1 MKAPGAMEEK
11 RAQRKKTERATAR
24 LRAPISWGELIDKI
38 TILEIKAV
46 EIASEAALANVRKE
60 LDLLNRLAGRELA
73 RDDILQL
80 KGDLRDVNAA
90 LWKIEDA
97 IREKER
103 LKTFDAEFIA
113 LARSVYQRNDER
125 ALIKRQINT
134 LMASEIVEEK
144 SYQSY

>member
-1 MKAPGAMEEK
+1 MEEK
-11 RAQRKKTERATAR
+11 RAPRKKTDRANAA

-46 EIASEAALANVRKE
+46 EIASETALANVKKE
-60 LDLLNRLAGRELA
+60 LALLNRLAGRELA
-73 RDDILQL
+73 RDDILKL
-80 KGDLRDVNAA
+80 KGDLKDVNAA

-103 LKTFDAEFIA
+103 LKTFDAEFIE

-125 ALIKRQINT
+125 SLIKRRINT
-134 LMASEIVEEK
+134 LMASDIVEEK
-144 SYQSY
+144 SYRSY

>member
-1 MKAPGAMEEK
+1 MEER
-11 RAQRKKTERATAR
+11 RAQRKKTDRATAT

-46 EIASEAALANVRKE
+46 EIASETALANVKKE
-60 LDLLNRLAGRELA
+60 LALLNRLAGHELA
-73 RDDILQL
+73 RDDILKL
-80 KGDLRDVNAA
+80 KGDLKDVNAA

-103 LKTFDAEFIA
+103 LKTFDAEFIE
-113 LARSVYQRNDER
+113 LARSVYRRNDER
-125 ALIKRQINT
+125 SLIKRRINT
-134 LMASEIVEEK
+134 LMASDIVEEK

>member
-1 MKAPGAMEEK
+1 MEEK
-11 RAQRKKTERATAR
+11 RAQRKKTERATAT

-60 LDLLNRLAGRELA
+60 LALLNRLAGRELA
-73 RDDILQL
+73 REDILKL
-80 KGDLRDVNAA
+80 KGDLGDVNAA

-125 ALIKRQINT
+125 ALIKRRINT
-134 LMASEIVEEK
+134 LMASDIVEEK

>member
-1 MKAPGAMEEK
+1 MDEK
-11 RAQRKKTERATAR
+11 RAQRKKTDRAHAT

-60 LDLLNRLAGRELA
+60 LALLNRLAGRELA
-73 RDDILQL
+73 REEILKL
-80 KGDLRDVNAA
+80 KGDLKDVNAA

-103 LKTFDAEFIA
+103 LSAFDAEFIA
-113 LARSVYQRNDER
+113 LARSVYKRNDER
-125 ALIKRQINT
+125 SLIKRRINT
-134 LMASEIVEEK
+134 LMASDIVEEK
-144 SYQSY
+144 SYRSY